1 MPGMGPMGPGGGP
14 GGFGGPHGGPHGGHG
29 HGHGHGRGPMGP
41 MGFGPMMGPGG
52 PMGPMGPG
60 AIGGPGFFGVVYRG
74 KQTAPV
80 ELGSKKDIRIR
91 KIKILHEDGSIEERV
106 IYINPEYERW
116 KKTLLGRVTL
126 WFRRTFRRK

>member
-1 MPGMGPMGPGGGP
+1 MGPGGGP
-14 GGFGGPHGGPHGGHG
+14 GGFGGHGGPHGGPHGHGPHGGPHG
-29 HGHGHGRGPMGP
+29 HGPM
-41 MGFGPMMGPGG
+41 MGPMMGPGG

-80 ELGSKKDIRIR
+80 ELESQKDIRIR
-91 KIKILHEDGSIEERV
+91 KVKILHEDGSIEERI

-116 KKTLLGRVTL
+116 KKTIPGRVTL
-126 WFRRTFRRK
+126 WFRRTFRRR

>member
-14 GGFGGPHGGPHGGHG
+14 GGFGGHGGPHGRPHG
-29 HGHGHGRGPMGP
+29 HGPMMGP
-41 MGFGPMMGPGG
+41 MGGPMMGPGG

-60 AIGGPGFFGVVYRG
+60 AVGGPGFFGVVYRG

-91 KIKILHEDGSIEERV
+91 KVKILHEDGSIEERV

-116 KKTLLGRVTL
+116 KKTIRGRVTL
-126 WFRRTFRRK
+126 WFRRTVRRR

>member
-14 GGFGGPHGGPHGGHG
+14 GGFGGHGGPHGHG
-29 HGHGHGRGPMGP
+29 PMMGP
-41 MGFGPMMGPGG
+41 MGGPPMMGPGG

-91 KIKILHEDGSIEERV
+91 KVKILHEDGSIEERV

-116 KKTLLGRVTL
+116 KKTILGRVTL

>member
-14 GGFGGPHGGPHGGHG
+14 GGFGGHGGPHGHG
-29 HGHGHGRGPMGP
+29 PGHGRGPMGP

-60 AIGGPGFFGVVYRG
+60 AVGGPGFFGVVYRG
-74 KQTAPV
+74 KQTAPT
-80 ELGSKKDIRIR
+80 ENEPKKKSSNCR
-91 KIKILHEDGSIEERV
+91 KVKILHEDGSIEERI

-116 KKTLLGRVTL
+116 KKTIPGRVTL
-126 WFRRTFRRK
+126 WFRRTFRRR